1 MKSSTIS
8 MHISKLAAE
17 RFITKM
23 PTLETT
29 NTNPIISNADASLI
43 DIGDGV
49 ARLELHSKLNIIGD
63 GTLEIFDA
71 ALDEIET
78 NFAGMIIATEAKN
91 FSVGLNL
98 ILLLE
103 RAKSQ
108 NWDAISAT
116 LRKLQTVCTR
126 LRSASKPVVA
136 ATGGMALGGGCEL
149 AFGADAVQAFTES
162 SLGLVELRVGL
173 IPGGGGTKEMV
184 LRCLEG
190 VDLPAPVQNLFP
202 YVNKA
207 FETLRDSKVS
217 QNASD
222 AIELGY
228 LRQTDPISSNQET
241 HLDDAKQ
248 LVLSMHEAGYRRPE
262 PRDVLVLGEEGIAR
276 LNLQTHLLR
285 QTDAIDD
292 YTQHLANQLA
302 YVLCGG
308 KLSAP
313 QFVTEQYMLD
323 LEHEI
328 FLSLCGEQQTHA
340 RIEATLQ
347 RGKK

>member
-1 MKSSTIS
+1 MSTL
-8 MHISKLAAE
+8 K
-17 RFITKM
+17 
-23 PTLETT
+23 TT
-29 NTNPIISNADASLI
+29 DATPIISNADASLI
-43 DIGDGV
+43 DIGDGI

-63 GTLEIFDA
+63 RMLEMFDA
-71 ALDEIET
+71 TLDEVET
-78 NFAGMIIATEAKN
+78 NYAGMIIATAAKH

-108 NWDAISAT
+108 NWDAISGT

-126 LRSASKPVVA
+126 LRTASKPVVA
-136 ATGGMALGGGCEL
+136 ATAGMALGGGCEL

-173 IPGGGGTKEMV
+173 IPAGGGTKEMA

-190 VDLPAPVQNLFP
+190 QTLPASIQDLFP
-202 YVNKA
+202 SVNKA
-207 FETLRDSKVS
+207 FDIIRESTVS
-217 QNASD
+217 QDAAD
-222 AIELGY
+222 AIALGY
-228 LRQTDPISSNQET
+228 LRRTDAVSSNREA
-241 HLDDAKQ
+241 LLEDAKQ
-248 LVLSMHEAGYRRPE
+248 LVLSMHKAGYNPPE
-262 PRDVLVLGEEGIAR
+262 PQQIFVLGEEGIAR

-285 QTDAIDD
+285 QADTIDD
-292 YTQHLANQLA
+292 YTQYLANQLA

-313 QFVTEQYMLD
+313 QFVTEQYLLD
-323 LEHEI
+323 LEHEV
-328 FLSLCGEQQTHA
+328 FLGLCGEVETHA